1 MKSKINLDRVPFVQ
15 NIERENLSLFTSL
28 DSELSFITREKVKGR
43 LSVSDSLD
51 LNVIRERIA
60 FLTSNTAF
68 TDGFT
73 TGSEQNLDHSLL
85 KGNIE
90 NFIGMTQVPTGV
102 MGPVKVRGSHANGEF
117 FVPLATSEGALVASY
132 HRGAKACY
140 EAGGVRSICV
150 SQGVQRSPMFLFESV
165 ISASKFVQWMAEN
178 ENHFVEIT
186 QTTSRFAQ
194 LKGVSVNME
203 GNAVTLLLNFY
214 TGDAAGQNM
223 VTICTDAICTFIIQN
238 SPLTPTTW
246 YVEGNLSGDKKA
258 TARAL
263 QGVRG
268 KKVVTEID
276 IPKEVVSSVLKS
288 TPENIARYWHYS
300 TMNVIQSGAIGSQGH
315 YANGLAALFLATGQ
329 DVACVSEASIGITRM
344 SVNEEGGLYV
354 SVTLPNLI
362 VGTVGGG
369 TSLPTQKECLE
380 MMGCFGLGKAVKFAE
395 ICGAV
400 VLCGEISI
408 AAALA
413 EGHFTSAHQ
422 KLGRK

>member
-1 MKSKINLDRVPFVQ
+1 MKTNINLNRVPHIQ
-15 NIERENLSLFTSL
+15 NIELENLSRFTSV
-28 DSELSFITREKVKGR
+28 DTELSFITREKVNGR
-43 LSVSDSLD
+43 LPISASLD
-51 LNVIRERIA
+51 DEAVRARIE
-60 FLTSNTAF
+60 FLTANSSFIN
-68 TDGFT
+68 GVT
-73 TGSEQNLDHSLL
+73 TGDELIADRTSM

-150 SQGVQRSPMFLFESV
+150 SQGVQRSPMFLFDSV
-165 ISASKFVQWMAEN
+165 LTASKFVQWVAQHETR
-178 ENHFVEIT
+178 FVEIT
-186 QTTSRFAQ
+186 QSKSRYAQ

-203 GNAVTLLLNFY
+203 GNAVTLVLNFS

-223 VTICTDAICTFIIQN
+223 VTICTDAICAFIVEQ
-238 SPLTPTTW
+238 SSETPSTW

-258 TARAL
+258 TAQAL

-268 KKVVTEID
+268 KKVITEVE
-276 IPKEVVSSVLKS
+276 IPAEIVQSVLKS
-288 TPENIARYWHYS
+288 TPENIARYWHHS
-300 TMNVIQSGAIGSQGH
+300 TMNVVQSGAIGSQGH
-315 YANGLAALFLATGQ
+315 YANGLTALFLATGQ
-329 DVACVSEASIGITRM
+329 DVACVSEAAIGITRM
-344 SVNEEGGLYV
+344 SVMENGSLYV

-380 MMGCFGLGKAVKFAE
+380 MMDCDGVGKAVKFAE
-395 ICGAV
+395 ICAAV
-400 VLCGEISI
+400 VLCGEVSI